1 MAVNEKKG
9 ATMSS
14 KQVASGQRHGFTIVE
29 LLVVISIIAV
39 VATLA
44 TGAAMKSIRKV
55 RDKKIDAMAQALEM
69 ALQNYRTRENQWP
82 FQLSQLTLDP
92 KTNDYF
98 AYSNKNY
105 VAFQKLLT
113 SSTKYLDTS
122 SLTTASDGRMS
133 VQQALEK
140 DISQISIGY
149 PDPGNTANFQYF
161 TVRYY
166 PLTDRV
172 KVTRQ

>member
-1 MAVNEKKG
+1 
-9 ATMSS
+9 MSS
-14 KQVASGQRHGFTIVE
+14 KQVLGGQRHGFTIVE

-82 FQLSQLTLDP
+82 FTLSQLTLDP

-122 SLTTASDGRMS
+122 SLTTVVEGRMS

-140 DISQISIGY
+140 DSSSQISIGY